1 MTNEE
6 AIQFLKNMK
15 GEEAGRAIGKE
26 GFYAELLGYHIE
38 ALDTAIESLKN
49 ERPQGKWITVYFKRE
64 ELNVP
69 QKASMFDFVKCPFC
83 ETIHQGRHHFCSWCG
98 ADMRGDNN
106 DAT

>member
-38 ALDTAIESLKN
+38 ALDTAIEALKD
-49 ERPQGKWITVYFKRE
+49 ERAKGKWIEHQDCHDDTYYTCSHCGE
-64 ELNVP
+64 DWTTIEGDPMDNLMNY
-69 QKASMFDFVKCPFC
+69 CPM
-83 ETIHQGRHHFCSWCG
+83 CG
-98 ADMRGDNN
+98 ADMREDGKQ
-106 DAT
+106 